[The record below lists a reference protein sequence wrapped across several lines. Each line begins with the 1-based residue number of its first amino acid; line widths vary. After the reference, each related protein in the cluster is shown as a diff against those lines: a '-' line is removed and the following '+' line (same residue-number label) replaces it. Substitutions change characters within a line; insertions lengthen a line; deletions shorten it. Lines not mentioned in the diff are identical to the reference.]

1 MKTVGIVAEYN
12 PFHNGH
18 KYHIEEA
25 KRTTKADFVVVIMSG
40 NFVQRGT
47 PAIIDKYSR
56 AKMALSN
63 GADLVFEL
71 PIQYSTATAE
81 IFTHGA
87 ISLLQG
93 LGFVDYVC
101 FGGESTQLSQMNEL
115 AQLFQNE
122 PNNYKKAL
130 LELQKEGL
138 SFPTART
145 KAALQYFKE
154 KKDHDIFSFLL
165 SNPNNILG
173 IGYLQALLR
182 LHSSIEPIIIKRTS
196 SQYHSLSLSG
206 SIASATAIRKELL
219 TNTTSHNIGN
229 FIPKTVQNILFD
241 SYQKTYPIT
250 EDDFSSLLYF
260 SITNPILNKSYPDI
274 SEDFMNKLKKHIN
287 FDSSFTELANSLKS
301 KDIVYT
307 RICRNL
313 LHLMLN
319 ISFPNK
325 NESPSYLRLLGF
337 KKTAS
342 HLLNK
347 EFLKENGCNLPI
359 ITKTAN
365 AKKLLS
371 PQAFAMFSEDM
382 RASHLYYHI
391 CYQKFGHSVKSEY
404 QQGPIIL

>member
-130 LELQKEGL
+130 LKVMQLM
-138 SFPTART
+138 
-145 KAALQYFKE
+145 Y
-154 KKDHDIFSFLL
+154 LL
-165 SNPNNILG
+165 L
-173 IGYLQALLR
+173 
-182 LHSSIEPIIIKRTS
+182 
-196 SQYHSLSLSG
+196 
-206 SIASATAIRKELL
+206 
-219 TNTTSHNIGN
+219 
-229 FIPKTVQNILFD
+229 
-241 SYQKTYPIT
+241 
-250 EDDFSSLLYF
+250 
-260 SITNPILNKSYPDI
+260 
-274 SEDFMNKLKKHIN
+274 
-287 FDSSFTELANSLKS
+287 
-301 KDIVYT
+301 
-307 RICRNL
+307 
-313 LHLMLN
+313 
-319 ISFPNK
+319 
-325 NESPSYLRLLGF
+325 
-337 KKTAS
+337 
-342 HLLNK
+342 
-347 EFLKENGCNLPI
+347 FLKNITVLLVKPFNL
-359 ITKTAN
+359 
-365 AKKLLS
+365 
-371 PQAFAMFSEDM
+371 
-382 RASHLYYHI
+382 
-391 CYQKFGHSVKSEY
+391 
-404 QQGPIIL
+404 